1 MYNLRMKKQKMMK
14 SVRLNFFRVKCGAK
28 RAVIPFF
35 FVITLMIFLY
45 VVSLSIG
52 GISFFIYVMS
62 KAASLVGAKVLYSI
76 LKKMGCSSA
85 LASVIGCAFR
95 ALVTAEASPSLA
107 HCMLPGPSSSQAR
120 VPEDYVPDRYAVA
133 VRSAPPEGLEIK
145 KPLMEDDQRY
155 TELENRLTPHFL
167 NQEEQETRILFDD
180 LVEKQLLIEKEIEK
194 RLLNK
199 IRQQNDEFSGEQ
211 ILANRHAMRECLF
224 YKAGAPLKE
233 RTLDTHLKEL
243 QSNPYDSVPYKK
255 IQKRFPNLFDQ

>member
-1 MYNLRMKKQKMMK
+1 MKKELKKMK
-14 SVRLNFFRVKCGAK
+14 QSVKMNFFRVKCSAK
-28 RAVIPFF
+28 RAVIPFLLIIALLLF
-35 FVITLMIFLY
+35 FYFIA
-45 VVSLSIG
+45 LSIG
-52 GISFFIYVMS
+52 GICFFI
-62 KAASLVGAKVLYSI
+62 SLVSKVAGFIGVKVLYSI
-76 LKKMGCSSA
+76 LKKVGCSSA

-107 HCMLPGPSSSQAR
+107 HFMLPGPSSQVR

-155 TELENRLTPHFL
+155 AELESRLTPHFL
-167 NQEEQETRILFDD
+167 NQQEQETRILFDD

-199 IRQQNDEFSGEQ
+199 IREQNDEFSGEQ

-224 YKAGAPLKE
+224 YKEGAPLKE

-243 QSNPYDSVPYKK
+243 QSNPYGSVPYRR
-255 IQKRFPNLFDQ
+255 IQKRFQNLFDQ

>member
-1 MYNLRMKKQKMMK
+1 MK
-14 SVRLNFFRVKCGAK
+14 SIKHNPRQAL
-28 RAVIPFF
+28 IPFL
-35 FVITLMIFLY
+35 FVITLMMFLY

-52 GISFFIYVMS
+52 GISFFISVMS
-62 KAASLVGAKVLYSI
+62 KVAGFIAVKALSFI
-76 LKKMGCSSA
+76 LKKVGCSSA

-107 HCMLPGPSSSQAR
+107 HCMLPGPSSQVH

-145 KPLMEDDQRY
+145 KPLMEDNQRY
-155 TELENRLTPHFL
+155 AELESRLTPHFL
-167 NQEEQETRILFDD
+167 NQQEQETRILFDD

-199 IRQQNDEFSGEQ
+199 IRELNDEFSGEE

-224 YKAGAPLKE
+224 YKGGAPLKE

-243 QSNPYDSVPYKK
+243 QSNPYGSVPYRR
-255 IQKRFPNLFDQ
+255 IQKRFQNIFF